1 MKHLAGLFIVLL
13 LLPTSVMSQAKDWR
27 RMERKKVTDQVRSMN
42 MKNGPNEVAAHPK
55 GFKLYA
61 IVKDG
66 KINEWQ
72 AKGARGKKLKI
83 TKYDYP
89 VDIDESTKEPGK
101 YKMLVLCIEDKEVC
115 YEVQLIRLNAQ

>member
-1 MKHLAGLFIVLL
+1 MNHLAGFFTLVL
-13 LLPTSVMSQAKDWR
+13 LLPTSVISQPKDWR
-27 RMERKKVTDQVRSMN
+27 RMERKKMELELRHKA
-42 MKNGPNEVAAHPK
+42 MKNGANEVDAHPK

-61 IVKDG
+61 LAKDG

-83 TKYDYP
+83 TKYEYP
-89 VDIDESTKEPGK
+89 ADADASKDPGK
-101 YKMLVLCIEDKEVC
+101 YKMLVVCIEDKEVC

>member
-1 MKHLAGLFIVLL
+1 MKHLAGFFIVVL
-13 LLPTSVMSQAKDWR
+13 LLPTSVISQRKDWR
-27 RMERKKVTDQVRSMN
+27 RMERKKMELALRSKQ
-42 MKNGPNEVAAHPK
+42 MKNGANEVDAHPK

-72 AKGARGKKLKI
+72 AKGERGKKLKI

-89 VDIDESTKEPGK
+89 ADADASKEPGR
-101 YKMLVLCIEDKEVC
+101 YKMLVVCIEDKEVC
-115 YEVQLIRLNAQ
+115 YDVQLVRLNAQ